1 MNSQSE
7 KNTQFVY
14 KIGLNHIF
22 LMICFSVI
30 ALLYGFI
37 SNFSLEAKIE
47 SLVDSNLKKVRRCP
61 ISYKKLTL
69 SYIFPGI
76 SFRNLELD
84 GACFKGSDGLMLNNV
99 ETSLGFP
106 SFSPLGPSLNTT
118 IKDKY
123 SLVNISSAHS
133 VSSHKIRIESNKL
146 SSKTFDSLLNDFKVE
161 GLFKLTSVSELTKK
175 NLKSLL
181 INLKSN
187 NLVIPSQTINSFD
200 IPKLDVKNFS
210 LIAELSGKD
219 NLNIKKFVVGDERS
233 PLRAN
238 IEGKV
243 TLNTRRIQNS
253 ELDLNIVVK
262 FSEQFLESFG
272 IISLFLDSSKQ
283 DENGFYTINV
293 KGPLSRPKHTVIK
306 K

>member
-1 MNSQSE
+1 M
-7 KNTQFVY
+7 
-14 KIGLNHIF
+14 
-22 LMICFSVI
+22 
-30 ALLYGFI
+30 
-37 SNFSLEAKIE
+37 
-47 SLVDSNLKKVRRCP
+47 
-61 ISYKKLTL
+61 
-69 SYIFPGI
+69 
-76 SFRNLELD
+76 
-84 GACFKGSDGLMLNNV
+84 
-99 ETSLGFP
+99 
-106 SFSPLGPSLNTT
+106 
-118 IKDKY
+118 
-123 SLVNISSAHS
+123 
-133 VSSHKIRIESNKL
+133 
-146 SSKTFDSLLNDFKVE
+146 
-161 GLFKLTSVSELTKK
+161 
-175 NLKSLL
+175 
-181 INLKSN
+181 
-187 NLVIPSQTINSFD
+187 IPSQTINSFD